1 MSSGRK
7 RAPAVTGAGLRIP
20 GIRGSSI
27 APGDADYDAA
37 RAIFYG
43 GTDKHP
49 ALIVRAAD
57 SADVARVVTFARDKG
72 IELAVRSGGHS
83 PLGLCSTEGGIVLD
97 LHDMRALDIDAS
109 QRTAWVQP
117 GLTSG
122 DYTNA
127 AADHGLANSFGDTGS
142 VGLGGLIVGGGIGYM
157 VRKYGLTID
166 DLLAAEVVTAD
177 GKIVRTDAQTEP
189 DLFWAIRGG
198 GGNFGVVTRLQL
210 RMHEVPSAFGGIL
223 ILPGTAE
230 VIEAFVALSEA
241 APEELTTIANVM
253 PAPPM
258 PFLPEEH
265 HGTVVVFAMLVYAG
279 DADVGARAV
288 APFRALATPLAD
300 LLKPMS
306 YREVYP
312 PEDPTY
318 HPIAAGRTMFV
329 DAVDR
334 ASAEAIVEELTARAP
349 QFGVAQLRVLGGA
362 MARVP
367 VDVTAF
373 AHRKRR
379 IMINAAGLY
388 ERIEEADAQ
397 EQWVERY
404 ASRLQRGERGR
415 YVNFL
420 SKEGPAGTR
429 EAYPVDTWK
438 RLLAIKHRYDPT
450 NLFHLNQNVWE

>member
-1 MSSGRK
+1 MIADGR
-7 RAPAVTGAGLRIP
+7 
-20 GIRGSSI
+20 
-27 APGDADYDAA
+27 
-37 RAIFYG
+37 
-43 GTDKHP
+43 
-49 ALIVRAAD
+49 IVR
-57 SADVARVVTFARDKG
+57 
-72 IELAVRSGGHS
+72 
-83 PLGLCSTEGGIVLD
+83 
-97 LHDMRALDIDAS
+97 IDA
-109 QRTAWVQP
+109 QA
-117 GLTSG
+117 
-122 DYTNA
+122 
-127 AADHGLANSFGDTGS
+127 
-142 VGLGGLIVGGGIGYM
+142 
-157 VRKYGLTID
+157 
-166 DLLAAEVVTAD
+166 
-177 GKIVRTDAQTEP
+177 EP

-210 RMHEVPSAFGGIL
+210 RLHEVPSAFGGIL

-230 VIEAFVALSEA
+230 VIEAFIALSES

-258 PFLPEEH
+258 PFLAEGH
-265 HGTVVVFAMLVYAG
+265 HGKVVVFAMLLYAG
-279 DADVGARAV
+279 AADAGTRAV

-300 LLKPMS
+300 LLAPMS

-318 HPIAAGRTMFV
+318 HPIGAVRTMFV

-367 VDVTAF
+367 ADATAF
-373 AHRKRR
+373 AHRQRR

-388 ERIEEADAQ
+388 DRVEDADVNER
-397 EQWVERY
+397 WVERY

-420 SKEGPAGTR
+420 STEGPAGIHD
-429 EAYPVDTWK
+429 AYPPVTWE
-438 RLLAIKHRYDPT
+438 RLLAIKRRYDPT

>member
-1 MSSGRK
+1 MS
-7 RAPAVTGAGLRIP
+7 IP
-20 GIRGSSI
+20 GIQGRSI
-27 APGDADYDAA
+27 APGDTDYDAA

-49 ALIVRAAD
+49 ALIVRAAH
-57 SADVARVVTFARDKG
+57 SADVARVVVFAREKG

-97 LHDMRALDIDAS
+97 LHDMRALDIDVPARS
-109 QRTAWVQP
+109 AWVQP

-122 DYTNA
+122 EYTNA

-142 VGLGGLIVGGGIGYM
+142 VGLGGLIVGGGVGYM

-177 GKIVRTDAQTEP
+177 GRIVRTDAQTEP

-223 ILPGTAE
+223 ILPGSPE
-230 VIEAFVALSEA
+230 VIEAFIALSEA
-241 APEELTTIANVM
+241 AAEELTTIANVM

-258 PFLPEEH
+258 PFLAEEH
-265 HGTVVVFAMLVYAG
+265 QGKVVVFAMLVYAG
-279 DADVGARAV
+279 AAEDGARAV

-300 LLKPMS
+300 LVKPMS

-312 PEDPTY
+312 AEDPTY
-318 HPIAAGRTMFV
+318 HPLAAGRTMFV

-367 VDVTAF
+367 VDATAF

-379 IMINAAGLY
+379 IMVNAAGLY
-388 ERIEEADAQ
+388 ERIDEADVQ

-420 SKEGPAGTR
+420 SKEGPAGVR
-429 EAYPVDTWK
+429 DAYPTPTWK
-438 RLLAIKHRYDPT
+438 RLLAIKRRYDPT

>member
-1 MSSGRK
+1 MS
-7 RAPAVTGAGLRIP
+7 IP
-20 GIRGSSI
+20 GIQGRSI

-83 PLGLCSTEGGIVLD
+83 PVGLCSTEGGIVLD
-97 LHDMRALDIDAS
+97 LHDMRALDIDLPA
-109 QRTAWVQP
+109 RTAWVQP

-122 DYTNA
+122 EYTNA
-127 AADHGLANSFGDTGS
+127 AADQGLANSFGDTGS

-177 GKIVRTDAQTEP
+177 GEIMRTDAQTEP
-189 DLFWAIRGG
+189 DLFWAVRGG

-230 VIEAFVALSEA
+230 VIAAFVALSEA

-258 PFLPEEH
+258 PFLAEEH

-279 DADVGARAV
+279 AAEEGTRAV

-300 LLKPMS
+300 LLAPMS
-306 YREVYP
+306 YRDVYP

-318 HPIAAGRTMFV
+318 HPIGASRTMFV

-367 VDVTAF
+367 ADATAF

-388 ERIEEADAQ
+388 ERIEEADVQ

-420 SKEGPAGTR
+420 SKEGPAGIR

-438 RLLAIKHRYDPT
+438 RLLAIKRRYDPT